1 LAAPARYPI
10 YELPIAL
17 DPTPYVD
24 LSLIEAA
31 GKRLK

>member
-1 LAAPARYPI
+1 MLHDLGF
-10 YELPIAL
+10 LPVRL

-31 GKRLK
+31 GQRLK